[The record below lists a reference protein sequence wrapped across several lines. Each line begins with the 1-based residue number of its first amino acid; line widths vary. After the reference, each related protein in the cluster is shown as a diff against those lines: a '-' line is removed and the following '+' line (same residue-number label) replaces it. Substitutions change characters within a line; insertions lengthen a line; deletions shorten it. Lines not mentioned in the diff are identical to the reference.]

1 MRCSVLCRQERTDSV
16 YYQEAE
22 PAGVQLQSGVM
33 AVLILVMHN
42 AALMHPSLL
51 LCTSAAVDAHAQ
63 EQPAA
68 TPFFCYWW
76 NFVENLCA
84 NRHHGSPSPNT
95 DNTDTDNTDNL
106 ANSTT

>member
-68 TPFFCYWW
+68 QQ
-76 NFVENLCA
+76 
-84 NRHHGSPSPNT
+84 RHRSRDGT
-95 DNTDTDNTDNL
+95 L
-106 ANSTT
+106 

>member
-63 EQPAA
+63 EQPAGAVYSSLTSCA
-68 TPFFCYWW
+68 TSRLKVAPDLSVYLWP
-76 NFVENLCA
+76 ELCKVY
-84 NRHHGSPSPNT
+84 
-95 DNTDTDNTDNL
+95 
-106 ANSTT
+106 